1 MSGNVRRSMRIA
13 AQGIDLCHFLGGRD
27 TGDLATQTLG
37 GRSRPARLGNL
48 GPHGRDREASAAFVS
63 TSAEVSPGEMT
74 SATKYGAPSQHR
86 SGRPAVSTRWATRT
100 LHREREPGSCATS
113 QARQALREAGLSAVG
128 SARGRAMPCSNP
140 TERLAGPRGQRG
152 PTSMRGRDPRRIL
165 EASVTRT
172 GSCRRPGPRGTDRR
186 RRSQGTA
193 AAVAPEL
200 RRK

>member
-1 MSGNVRRSMRIA
+1 MRIA
-13 AQGIDLCHFLGGRD
+13 AQAIDLCHPPRWAARQGRPSD
-27 TGDLATQTLG
+27 PDSRRKKSASATRQP
-37 GRSRPARLGNL
+37 RAHR
-48 GPHGRDREASAAFVS
+48 RDRGASAAFVS
-63 TSAEVSPGEMT
+63 TSASAKVSPGEMT